1 MLVGSGGVGSV
12 SGQRYVFD
20 FVSGAWSEAAAPPGP
35 PAGEF
40 VGGVFDKPV
49 WTGTELVFL
58 NKLPNVAS
66 SGGIDAAWS
75 LLPGRAYRPATN
87 TWRVTPQVDVVA
99 ESPVWT
105 GSEIV
110 DYASEFVGIGASR
123 LPGVARYNPN

>member
-12 SGQRYVFD
+12 AGQRHVFD
-20 FVSGAWSEAAAPPGP
+20 FVSGAWSEAAAPPAP

-40 VGGVFDKPV
+40 VGGVFGAPV
-49 WTGTELVFL
+49 WTGTELLFL

-66 SGGIDAAWS
+66 SGRIDAVWS

-87 TWRVTPQVDVVA
+87 TWRVTPQFDVVA

-105 GSEIV
+105 GSVIV
-110 DYASEFVGIGASR
+110 DYASDFSGIGKTRA
-123 LPGVARYNPN
+123 PGVARYNPN